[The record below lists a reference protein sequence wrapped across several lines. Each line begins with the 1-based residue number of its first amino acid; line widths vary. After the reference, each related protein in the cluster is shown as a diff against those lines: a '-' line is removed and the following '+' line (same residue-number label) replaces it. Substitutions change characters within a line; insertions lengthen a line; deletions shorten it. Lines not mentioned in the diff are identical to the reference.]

1 MRKVI
6 LWGVVLLGLGVV
18 AGFVGRLV
26 WPNDDS
32 SWNELEGSTD
42 GNGA

>member
-1 MRKVI
+1 MKKVI

-26 WPNDDS
+26 WPNDES
-32 SWNELEGSTD
+32 NWNELEG
-42 GNGA
+42 GAE

>member
-18 AGFVGRLV
+18 AGFVGRLL
-26 WPNDDS
+26 WPHSESN
-32 SWNELEGSTD
+32 WNELEDS
-42 GNGA
+42 AQ

>member
-32 SWNELEGSTD
+32 RWHELDES
-42 GNGA
+42 AA

>member
-26 WPNDDS
+26 WPNDEPG
-32 SWNELEGSTD
+32 WNELEAS
-42 GNGA
+42 AE